1 MARCE
6 DYPCCGHGPQG
17 DGGSCPDKS
26 GRFGC
31 VECGKKMP
39 KTASSSI
46 CATCQRRLSRQ
57 HEDYGDFDYS
67 MNY

>member
-1 MARCE
+1 MCE

-17 DGGSCPDKS
+17 DGGACPDKN

-31 VECGKKMP
+31 VECGRKMP
-39 KTASSSI
+39 KNASSSI
-46 CATCQRRLSRQ
+46 CGSCQKRMARRMY
-57 HEDYGDFDYS
+57 EGGDHDYS